1 MTSDTLLQE
10 ERNRSVEC
18 QPSKYLK
25 YLPAVYSEN
34 EFIGRFLNIFEDIF
48 TPIERTIDQIYL
60 HFDPDMTPQELLPWL
75 ASWVNLVLDEEWPVE
90 KRRQLI
96 SAAVQLY
103 QLRGTRR
110 GLSEYLR
117 IYTGVQ
123 PIIIEHHGGIRL
135 GEASQLGWN
144 TVLGEGQGHSFTV
157 TLELEPSSVV
167 DLRKVRAIIEAEK
180 PAHAAYHLEIVRKG
194 NKEGAQP

>member
-1 MTSDTLLQE
+1 MTPDTSLQE
-10 ERNRSVEC
+10 ERKPSSEF
-18 QPSKYLK
+18 QPSRYLS
-25 YLPAVYSEN
+25 YLPAVWSEN
-34 EFIGRFLNIFEDIF
+34 EFIGRFLNIFEGIL
-48 TPIERTIDQIYL
+48 TPIEQTIDQIHV
-60 HFDPDMTPQELLPWL
+60 HFDPEMTPEELLPWL
-75 ASWVNLVLDEEWPVE
+75 ASWVDLVLDEEWPVQ

-110 GLSEYLR
+110 GLCEYLR

-123 PIIIEHHGGIRL
+123 PTIVEHHGGIRL
-135 GEASQLGWN
+135 GESSQLGWN

-157 TLELEPSSVV
+157 ILELEPSSVA

-180 PAHAAYHLEIVRKG
+180 PVYAAYRLEIVRKG
-194 NKEGAQP
+194 NKEAAHS